1 MKNNEKLLTNQ
12 KKIAPLLNTGIDP
25 GAILKII
32 TKNWYFFAIAI
43 VLALLVARYYIVH
56 TIPVY
61 RVYTSVLIFEEE
73 SNTSS
78 DNDELL
84 KGLGLPGGMRN
95 LENQIKILTSRELT
109 ERAVRGL
116 GFEIEYYYKTIR
128 NQIPLYPDI
137 PIEIKYSGKNPLPHN
152 VELGIQY
159 TGNDDFRLY
168 SEAKNLN
175 IKAKFGETIRFPDG
189 DIIIIC
195 KDKDWFLTNRETDLN
210 FVVHSPERLVKYFN
224 SRLNVEML
232 NRSGSILEI
241 SMNGVNRYQDVDF
254 LNELTAV
261 FQDLSLEKKNL
272 EANRRL
278 EFIDNQLVDIRDSLI
293 ITENRLTQFRS
304 AHRVMD
310 LSVQGQAIISQVTTL
325 ENEKARLNLEANYY
339 DYLADYLQKETT
351 GELPMVPISMGIE
364 DPALTSLVTELA
376 NLQEQLGGAGGGEKN
391 PLQNMLK
398 QRVRSKKAELMET
411 LNGLRRANNLSSKE
425 NNDRLSRVNSQASAL
440 PVTERQMLGIE
451 RKFKLNDDIYTFLLQ
466 KMSELQMQKA
476 SNRPDNEV
484 IDPASVLYSQMVA
497 PNANMVYLIA
507 LFLGGAIPM
516 LYFYLVFALNNRFR
530 REDVVKL
537 GDLPVVGNIPHIK
550 GNTFTDIF
558 ENPDSVVA
566 ESYRLVRSRLQFITD
581 EQKSP
586 VMLVTSPMPGDG
598 KTLTAINLAAVY
610 SMLGK
615 KTVLVGFDL
624 RNPKFGRAFN
634 LTKEQGVSTYLIGK
648 DKVDDIIQETPHKN
662 LFVITSGPIPPN
674 PSELTA
680 SAATKML
687 FDELKTR
694 FEYIIIDTAPVAL
707 ISDTLHLISHVDA
720 VLLVIR
726 LNKTEKAMM
735 SQALNE
741 TMENNEHVSL
751 LINDMDINPKRYG
764 YGEKYG
770 YIKKPKKGKKN
781 KQS

>member
-1 MKNNEKLLTNQ
+1 MKNNNKALEF
-12 KKIAPLLNTGIDP
+12 KKAKSGFMDVGVDP
-25 GAILKII
+25 GAILKILS
-32 TKNWYFFAIAI
+32 KNWYFFAVSI
-43 VLALLVARYYIVH
+43 VLAIIGARYYIMH
-56 TIPVY
+56 TMPVY
-61 RVYTSVLIFEEE
+61 RVYTSVLIYEEE
-73 SNTSS
+73 SNTGN

-95 LENQIKILTSRELT
+95 LENQIKIITSRELT

-116 GFEIEYYYKTIR
+116 GFEIEYYYKTVR

-152 VELGIQY
+152 VELGVHYIA
-159 TGNDDFRLY
+159 NDDFKLY
-168 SEAKNLN
+168 SEAQGLD
-175 IKAKFGETIRFPDG
+175 IRAKFGETIRFPDG

-195 KDKDWFLTNRETDLN
+195 NNKDWFKEHQDIDLN

-224 SRLNVEML
+224 SRINVDML
-232 NRSGSILEI
+232 TRSGSILEI
-241 SMNGVNRYQDVDF
+241 SMNGVNREQDVDF

-261 FQDLSLEKKNL
+261 FQDLSLEKKNM
-272 EANRRL
+272 EANRRI
-278 EFIDNQLVDIRDSLI
+278 EFIENQLVEIRDSLV

-325 ENEKARLNLEANYY
+325 ENEKARLSLEANYY
-339 DYLADYLQKETT
+339 DYLADYLEKDKT

-376 NLQEQLGGAGGGEKN
+376 NLKEQLGGAGAGEKN
-391 PLQNMLK
+391 PLQNLLN
-398 QRVRSKKAELMET
+398 QRMRSKKEELMET
-411 LNGLRRANNLSSKE
+411 LNGLRRANNLATRE
-425 NNDRLSRVNSQASAL
+425 NNERLSRINSQASAL

-484 IDPASVLYSQMVA
+484 IDPASVMYSQMVA
-497 PNANMVYLIA
+497 PNATMIYFIA
-507 LFLGGAIPM
+507 LFLGGAVPM

-530 REDVVKL
+530 NEDIARL

-558 ENPDSVVA
+558 ESPDSVIA
-566 ESYRLVRSRLQFITD
+566 ESYRLVRSRLQFVTD
-581 EQKSP
+581 EKKNP
-586 VMLVTSPMPGDG
+586 VVLVTSPMPGDG

-610 SMLGK
+610 SLLGK

-624 RNPKFGRAFN
+624 RNPKFARAFD
-634 LTKEQGVSTYLIGK
+634 LTKEYGVSTYLIGEN
-648 DKVDDIIQETPHKN
+648 KVDDIIQETFHAN
-662 LFVITSGPIPPN
+662 LSVISSGPIPPN

-680 SAATKML
+680 SVATAKL
-687 FDELKTR
+687 FGELKAR
-694 FEYIIIDTAPVAL
+694 FDYIIVDSAPIGL
-707 ISDTLHLISHVDA
+707 ISDTHHLTAHVDS
-720 VLLVIR
+720 VLMVVR
-726 LNKTEKAMM
+726 MNKTQKDMM
-735 SQALNE
+735 KQALEECLSGND
-741 TMENNEHVSL
+741 HVSV
-751 LINDMDINPKRYG
+751 LINDADMKPKRYG
-764 YGEKYG
+764 YGKKYG
-770 YIKKPKKGKKN
+770 YIKETKKSKKAI
-781 KQS
+781 